1 MSCSKNETKERH
13 MDLELTI
20 AQVNKLFDE
29 LDFELS
35 VLNLNLKVI
44 ADDLAVIEKKI
55 NDIKERVNDNE

>member
-1 MSCSKNETKERH
+1 
-13 MDLELTI
+13 MDLKLIT

-44 ADDLAVIEKKI
+44 AEDIALIEQKLSEIAVKTYDGIE
-55 NDIKERVNDNE
+55 ERGNDNE

>member
-1 MSCSKNETKERH
+1 MDRSKNKTKERH
-13 MDLELTI
+13 MDLKLIT

-44 ADDLAVIEKKI
+44 AEDVALIEQKL
-55 NDIKERVNDNE
+55 NEIKERGNDNE